1 MRVAGWTLI
10 GAGVIAAGVS
20 AALAWQAHQNQNQ
33 INQAIEFGTPWQR
46 SVADDG
52 QRDATWARWLGAAAA
67 VAGGGGVAL
76 LIVSRPPPTT
86 PAMAGDPTWRATTA
100 LLGWSGTF

>member
-1 MRVAGWTLI
+1 MTG
-10 GAGVIAAGVS
+10 S
-20 AALAWQAHQNQNQ
+20 ESLAN
-33 INQAIEFGTPWQR
+33 
-46 SVADDG
+46 DG

-76 LIVSRPPPTT
+76 LIVSRPPPAT
-86 PAMAGDPTWRATTA
+86 AGMAGDPTSRATTA